1 MIEEAKEKKSRN
13 SDKSSPRTPGRE
25 RSQSTPRKLTPR
37 GSKTERSSKEMEKEK
52 SGEKV
57 RTPPESPRSPG
68 APVRS
73 PSKAKIKKR
82 RSKSTK
88 SLSVVTTAEKTVVRN
103 LSNELAE
110 AAKKEKKDGGEE
122 DGKVDGKDDGKDDET
137 EDSHAH
143 AKALQDEFKDKDFT
157 YRPNLGYEIPA
168 EQANSE
174 PLGFRMSDLQAD
186 LENLKMYGSEDV
198 QLNLL
203 GVCET
208 MSTNTEKEDLLRS
221 LGQSTSEDSNFSSRM
236 RTSSRGDG
244 ARLSMFIDGKLTD
257 LVMSDVDLSILD
269 QFQDAQFAGAD
280 NVHEVRLFSDH
291 GSSDALNKAGLRRGK
306 KEPTKMGGKGV
317 FVMEDRHVCLP
328 SLDEDKAMF
337 CVFDGHAGPAAAE
350 ECVSVVPN
358 VFLRHVYEQGNPADN
373 NYGANDIC
381 FVYMV
386 CHLIIFSD

>member
-122 DGKVDGKDDGKDDET
+122 DGKVDGKDDET